1 MDPLSVTASI
11 ITVLQL
17 TASAVSYL
25 SDLKNTTKDQARCII
40 EASNILSLLT
50 SLRFRLED
58 ANEDDPWYTAIRA
71 LAVENGPLEQYK
83 AAIERLVSKTT
94 SQDGVGKVRKIL
106 LWKFNKQEVAEIFSK
121 VERLKSLTQIALEM
135 DHFKLARAIKDET
148 QHVTREV
155 QTIRCRQDDQQFQA
169 IIDWLSPLD
178 FADQQRDFSDQRQNN
193 TGTWFIESE
202 AFLDW
207 LNGSKPILFCP
218 GIPGAGKTMISS
230 LAIDRLM
237 QAYQDRK
244 TGIAYLYCNYKKYQ
258 EQKAINLFS
267 ALLKQLAQT
276 SLTPEP
282 VKVLYKQHQQ
292 RQTRPSI
299 DEILKTLHA
308 VIQNHTQVFIIVDAL
323 DECQEGPEYR
333 DALLVGL
340 RSLPAP
346 QTRLM
351 VTSRPIPKI
360 TQEFQNSS
368 TLEIKAREDNI
379 RLFVESQ
386 TARLPA
392 CVLRNQN
399 LKQLII
405 TQITDHVE
413 GMYVL

>member
-1 MDPLSVTASI
+1 
-11 ITVLQL
+11 
-17 TASAVSYL
+17 
-25 SDLKNTTKDQARCII
+25 
-40 EASNILSLLT
+40 
-50 SLRFRLED
+50 
-58 ANEDDPWYTAIRA
+58 
-71 LAVENGPLEQYK
+71 
-83 AAIERLVSKTT
+83 
-94 SQDGVGKVRKIL
+94 
-106 LWKFNKQEVAEIFSK
+106 
-121 VERLKSLTQIALEM
+121 
-135 DHFKLARAIKDET
+135 
-148 QHVTREV
+148 
-155 QTIRCRQDDQQFQA
+155 
-169 IIDWLSPLD
+169 
-178 FADQQRDFSDQRQNN
+178 
-193 TGTWFIESE
+193 
-202 AFLDW
+202 
-207 LNGSKPILFCP
+207 
-218 GIPGAGKTMISS
+218 MISS

-267 ALLKQLAQT
+267 ALLKQLAQP

-282 VKVLYKQHQQ
+282 VQVLYKQHQQ

-308 VIQNHTQVFIIVDAL
+308 VIQNHTQVFVIVDAL

-368 TLEIKAREDNI
+368 ILEIRAREDDV
-379 RLFVESQ
+379 RLFVENR

-392 CVLRNQN
+392 CVLRNRG

-413 GMYVL
+413 GMYVCIT